1 MKMSCWSFLRACFTL
16 YSSLRFLKRERRLR
30 VVHSRYSCPRLPRAH
45 RWPRA
50 LAPQPAPLE
59 LVHVRVDRR
68 PPRKQEAHQGCRTL
82 RLPLLPQPLPPRLTP
97 RTPELGLRSRGQEQE
112 MATPRVFPESP
123 RLCLGALE
131 QGFPDQEAE
140 WTLSP
145 RSPQEKEPGLQTT
158 HSVAQRGTYR
168 QQWPPSSF
176 SHPFL
181 LAGWGGPLGCATQHA
196 GS

>member
-1 MKMSCWSFLRACFTL
+1 MHTGGHVPWPR
-16 YSSLRFLKRERRLR
+16 SLRLWSWCTCVLNAGHLGSRRR
-30 VVHSRYSCPRLPRAH
+30 IRGVAHSQAPFAPAAPPSPAHSADTRAGTQVSG
-45 RWPRA
+45 A
-50 LAPQPAPLE
+50 GAGDGNPQ
-59 LVHVRVDRR
+59 
-68 PPRKQEAHQGCRTL
+68 
-82 RLPLLPQPLPPRLTP
+82 
-97 RTPELGLRSRGQEQE
+97 S
-112 MATPRVFPESP
+112 FPSESP

-181 LAGWGGPLGCATQHA
+181 LAVGGGPLGCATQHA